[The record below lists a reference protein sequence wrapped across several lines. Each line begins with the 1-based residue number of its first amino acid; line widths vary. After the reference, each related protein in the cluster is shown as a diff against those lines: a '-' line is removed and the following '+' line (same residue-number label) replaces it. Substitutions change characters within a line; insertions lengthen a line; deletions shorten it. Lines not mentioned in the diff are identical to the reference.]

1 MYLEYTYIFTHDAH
15 GHPLDRRPSTVDKM
29 KTSST
34 SKRSGQLPPPGSDKK
49 KQRMFATDLTDA
61 EVMQQHPELVGLHSA
76 FHLPF
81 TQPHVVKAK
90 DSNEILA
97 VSTEAIVCP
106 AVEGKV
112 QPSKDHYSR
121 LLCATCRHTMA
132 RRHPRPTWLPMSRR
146 VSSPINLRRSSWM
159 HRMLRLRRRLLTMR
173 QQPPRRR
180 SRRVCNKNVSWR
192 ASERR
197 SIRRSTLPR
206 RPSMWQWQ
214 PRVAS
219 AGVHALR
226 SCRLRRL
233 RKLE

>member
-1 MYLEYTYIFTHDAH
+1 MRPVKNFLACMYLEYTYIFTHDFMYVQEVSLKYTRSPA
-15 GHPLDRRPSTVDKM
+15 RPSTVDKM
-29 KTSST
+29 KTTST

-121 LLCATCRHTMA
+121 L
-132 RRHPRPTWLPMSRR
+132 
-146 VSSPINLRRSSWM
+146 
-159 HRMLRLRRRLLTMR
+159 RRL
-173 QQPPRRR
+173 
-180 SRRVCNKNVSWR
+180 C
-192 ASERR
+192 
-197 SIRRSTLPR
+197 
-206 RPSMWQWQ
+206 
-214 PRVAS
+214 
-219 AGVHALR
+219 
-226 SCRLRRL
+226 
-233 RKLE
+233 KLGC